1 MPTRRAA
8 TPAPAPKPTPRR
20 AAAAPA
26 AAPPAAPRRVRRGSV
41 EDHDRLRREILDA
54 AFAAYQ
60 RDGLAAL
67 TMRSVASAVGLSPM
81 ALYRYF
87 ADKGDLLRGLWE
99 FVLGEAHEEVGRAM
113 AAQRGKRER
122 LRASVDA
129 FIGYWEAHPDHF
141 RLVYMTE
148 ETMRAESVNPLT
160 RAPIYRAV
168 VDLSRP
174 LMEDLAGPGADPAG
188 VLLAR
193 DLRQS
198 LMLGYLHARI
208 VNTRFPW
215 SDFDALRARTVDAV
229 VDAVER
235 CVRDA
240 RRK

>member
-1 MPTRRAA
+1 MPTRRTAPRSKPA
-8 TPAPAPKPTPRR
+8 TDAKP
-20 AAAAPA
+20 
-26 AAPPAAPRRVRRGSV
+26 APRRVRRGNV

-54 AFAAYQ
+54 AFAVYQ
-60 RDGLAAL
+60 RDGLGGL
-67 TMRSVASAVGLSPM
+67 TMRAVATAVDLSPM

-99 FVLGEAHEEVGRAM
+99 FVLEEAQHEVGRAM
-113 AAQRGKRER
+113 AAARGKRER

-129 FIGYWEAHPDHF
+129 FLGYWESHPDHF
-141 RLVYMTE
+141 RLVYMSE
-148 ETMRAESVNPLT
+148 ETMRSDSVNPLT
-160 RAPIYRAV
+160 RSPVYRAV

-174 LMEDLAGPGADPAG
+174 LMEELAGPGADPAG

-193 DLRQS
+193 DLRQA
-198 LMLGYLHARI
+198 LMIGYLHARI

-215 SDFDALRARTVDAV
+215 SDLDALRERTVDAV

-240 RRK
+240 RR